1 MKFSIS
7 STNVRQSEANHSIA
21 VGMRTNHIELAIIV
35 KPYTLFFFFCFLF
48 SCDSYEVAQIK
59 VVIPVGVQVPEKM
72 IYIPAGDFIMG
83 HAEEPRTQLGKL
95 VSSDAY
101 FIDRYEV
108 SRAEYKKVQ
117 PKHTFSSKSALYPVT
132 HVSYSEALNYCKA
145 LGKRL
150 PTEIEWEKAAR
161 GTDGR
166 KWPWKLYVDHPN
178 NGFSGFMSEQVDKRS
193 EWISPYGVYGMG
205 HNVWEWVDEVYT
217 YPGQPENESELFKV
231 IRGGLLQ
238 PQITIKFSPTY
249 FRNWMKPDSKLNFIG
264 FRCAKDVG

>member
-1 MKFSIS
+1 MT
-7 STNVRQSEANHSIA
+7 TNP
-21 VGMRTNHIELAIIV
+21 IEHATIV
-35 KPYTLFFFFCFLF
+35 KPFTFFFFFFLL
-48 SCDSYEVAQIK
+48 SCDSYEVVQIK
-59 VVIPVGVQVPEKM
+59 VEIPAGIQIPEKM
-72 IYIPAGDFIMG
+72 IYIPAGNFIMG
-83 HAEEPRTQLGKL
+83 HEEEPRTHLGKL
-95 VSSDAY
+95 VSSAAY

-108 SRAEYKKVQ
+108 SHIKYKNVQ
-117 PKHTFSSKSALYPVT
+117 PNHTFSSKSALYPVT
-132 HVSYSEALNYCKA
+132 HVSYSEALHYCKA

-166 KWPWKLYVDHPN
+166 KWPWRLYVDHPN
-178 NGFSGFMSEQVDKRS
+178 NGFSGFMSEPVAKRK

-205 HNVWEWVDEVYT
+205 HNVWEWIDEVYT

-238 PQITIKFSPTY
+238 THITIKFSPTY

-264 FRCAKDVG
+264 FRCAKDVE